1 MRGDRIPT
9 IPTSQLGSSE
19 LLSSVQSQ
27 QGSVGILP
35 AMPGVGIGGI
45 GIGGMGAPMS
55 MIGGGDGGIG
65 GPIDTGLAVLPGI
78 DTSLIVPSESEEM
91 ETEDPFA

>member
-35 AMPGVGIGGI
+35 AIPGIGGIGGI

-65 GPIDTGLAVLPGI
+65 PVDTGLAVLPGI